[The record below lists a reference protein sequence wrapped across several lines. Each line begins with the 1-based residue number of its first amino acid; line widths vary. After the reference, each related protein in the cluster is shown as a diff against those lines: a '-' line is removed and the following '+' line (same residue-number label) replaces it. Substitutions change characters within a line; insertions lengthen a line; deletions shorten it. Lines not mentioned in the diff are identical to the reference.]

1 MSTGK
6 AMADTGSLL
15 PEWLDMT
22 FMGHGHCYLWRS
34 DLLALHAISDTLIAA
49 AYFTIPLALYVL
61 LHKRKDI
68 EFEWMFL
75 LFALFIFCCGV
86 THLMAV
92 YNIWNGAY
100 YLSGFLKALTAV
112 VSLITAALVWPL
124 IPRALALPRPAELQA
139 ANMGLQ
145 SEIVRRTEIE
155 QNLEKARF
163 DLEGQIEELTRTK
176 QRLEEE
182 IEQRRRLEKQQQHQ
196 TRALERSNEDLE
208 QFAFIASHDL
218 REPLRKLMAF
228 TQMLM
233 TGKYGEFNEKGE
245 QFVRYIREAAER
257 MDALLNSLLSYS
269 RISSSDEGHGE
280 LSLQQVV
287 EDATRDLQLRI
298 EESQA
303 TIKVGDL
310 CWVRGDPAQLRQL
323 MQNLI
328 GNSLKYCP
336 PETPLVIEITARPS
350 MLPGR
355 CEVTVTDNGI
365 GFDGAYKDQIFDVFK
380 RLHGRGEYEG
390 TGMGLAICRK
400 IVERHGGSIIAE
412 SEEGKG
418 ARFRFDL
425 PQAAGS
431 GDSF

>member
-1 MSTGK
+1 
-6 AMADTGSLL
+6 MAGYDVHGAWPLL
-15 PEWLDMT
+15 P
-22 FMGHGHCYLWRS
+22 WRS

-100 YLSGFLKALTAV
+100 YLSGFLKALTAA

-124 IPRALALPRPAELQA
+124 IPRALALPRPAQLQA
-139 ANMGLQ
+139 ANLELQ
-145 SEIVRRTEIE
+145 SEIVHRNEIE

-163 DLEGQIEELTRTK
+163 DLEGQIAELTRTK

-182 IEQRRRLEKQQQHQ
+182 IEQRSRLEQQQQHQ

-257 MDALLNSLLSYS
+257 MDALLNSLLRYS
-269 RISSSDEGHGE
+269 RISSSDEGHEE
-280 LSLQQVV
+280 LSLQRIV
-287 EDATRDLQLRI
+287 EDACRDLQLRI
-298 EESQA
+298 EESGA
-303 TIKVGDL
+303 TIQVGDL
-310 CWVRGDPAQLRQL
+310 CRVRGDAAQLRQL

-336 PETPLVIEITARPS
+336 PETPPVIEIAAHPS
-350 MLPGR
+350 SLPGR

-365 GFDGAYKDQIFDVFK
+365 GFDAAYKDQIFDVFK

-400 IVERHGGSIIAE
+400 IVERHGGSINAE

-425 PQAAGS
+425 PLATGS

>member
-1 MSTGK
+1 
-6 AMADTGSLL
+6 MADAASIL

-34 DLLALHAISDTLIAA
+34 DLLALHAISDTLIAV

-124 IPRALALPRPAELQA
+124 IPRALALPRPAQLQA
-139 ANMGLQ
+139 ANMELE
-145 SEIVRRTEIE
+145 SEIIRRSETE

-176 QRLEEE
+176 LRLEQE
-182 IEQRRRLEKQQQHQ
+182 IEQRSRLEKQQQQQ

-269 RISSSDEGHGE
+269 RISSSDEGHE
-280 LSLQQVV
+280 DLSLHRIVD
-287 EDATRDLQLRI
+287 EACRDLQLSI
-298 EESQA
+298 EDSHA
-303 TIKVGDL
+303 VIRVGDL
-310 CWVRGDPAQLRQL
+310 CRVHGDPAQLRPL

-328 GNSLKYCP
+328 SNSLKYCSPDTP
-336 PETPLVIEITARPS
+336 PVIEIAACQS
-350 MLPGR
+350 DLPGR

-365 GFDGAYKDQIFDVFK
+365 GFDGAYKDQVFEVFK

-400 IVERHGGSIIAE
+400 IVERHGGSISAE
-412 SEEGKG
+412 SNEGQG

-425 PQAAGS
+425 PLAAESGGS
-431 GDSF
+431 F